1 MSASPEMHHQHQQLQ
16 QDAGAPLAG
25 EMKSNSAEGTPPPE
39 LATMTTVSVLDLHKD
54 INGMAGGTGAGSG
67 SGSAPGTGTVTS
79 PHIVHDGAT
88 DMSLP
93 DDGTTEKVYD
103 KETNTVYVY
112 TTVAGAAGHKMAPN
126 AHQHHHHQLTTIVH
140 GQQQQQQMSSPEH
153 LHPNEHH
160 SSVADQNLLHARLIQ
175 QQSTEEQ
182 QQQHLQRM
190 SPVDQHHQQH
200 QQHVHPDDG
209 GIIDGHRLLPATING
224 NDAGAPDQQQQQ
236 HHQQHP
242 HHLGRLSPEEQE
254 QQQAGVRLLEDSHIQ
269 RLLGNQE
276 IISRD
281 IINGEHHIITRN
293 ENGETILTRI
303 AISTADQLLNRMDN
317 SIIYTTTGGAGGGT
331 GAVGGQ
337 PEQLPTTVLQYE
349 KDVEDKHQQ
358 PQHGHG
364 GHAHAG
370 HQPIYAAAHGATSDP
385 AQTKQIVYTLGG
397 GEPKNVIYGDPKA
410 AMPHFEPVPGAGTGG
425 GGGGGGGG
433 SGGGTSGGSGS
444 GEDEKPQIDYVYN
457 EGNKTVI
464 YTDQKGLESLYANN
478 ELGLIDGTQI
488 VVQGN
493 LHYTQQP
500 GPDGTTVYVVSSDM
514 NPEDINGLQQR

>member
-1 MSASPEMHHQHQQLQ
+1 MSASPEMQHQHQQLQ
-16 QDAGAPLAG
+16 QEANAPLVG
-25 EMKSNSAEGTPPPE
+25 EMKPNSVEGTPPPE

-54 INGMAGGTGAGSG
+54 YNGGGGNGGAGGDSGA
-67 SGSAPGTGTVTS
+67 AAGTVTS

-103 KETNTVYVY
+103 KETNTMYVY
-112 TTVAGAAGHKMAPN
+112 TTADGVAGHKLVANP
-126 AHQHHHHQLTTIVH
+126 QHHQLTTIVH
-140 GQQQQQQMSSPEH
+140 GQQQQQQQHQQMSSPDQ
-153 LHPNEHH
+153 LHQSEHH
-160 SSVADQNLLHARLIQ
+160 TVAEQNLLHARLIQ
-175 QQSTEEQ
+175 QQQAAEEQQQQ

-190 SPVDQHHQQH
+190 SPGDQHQQHHQQH
-200 QQHVHPDDG
+200 AQVHPDDG
-209 GIIDGHRLLPATING
+209 SIIDGHRLLPATING
-224 NDAGAPDQQQQQ
+224 NDAGDPQQHQQQQ
-236 HHQQHP
+236 H
-242 HHLGRLSPEEQE
+242 HHLGRLSPEGQQH
-254 QQQAGVRLLEDSHIQ
+254 QQQQGGVRLLEDSHIQ

-317 SIIYTTTGGAGGGT
+317 SIIYTTTGGSSAT
-331 GAVGGQ
+331 GVVGVGPQ
-337 PEQLPTTVLQYE
+337 EQLPTTVLQYE
-349 KDVEDKHQQ
+349 KDVEDKQQ
-358 PQHGHG
+358 PLH
-364 GHAHAG
+364 HAHPHTA
-370 HQPIYAAAHGATSDP
+370 HQPQTIYATAGGAADQAG
-385 AQTKQIVYTLGG
+385 QTKQIVYTLGG

-410 AMPHFEPVPGAGTGG
+410 AMPHFETVSGTGG
-425 GGGGGGGG
+425 AAGGA
-433 SGGGTSGGSGS
+433 GGTGGSGS
-444 GEDEKPQIDYVYN
+444 VDDDKPQIDYVYN

-478 ELGLIDGTQI
+478 ELGLMDGTQI

-493 LHYTQQP
+493 LQYTQQQ

-514 NPEDINGLQQR
+514 NPEDISGLQQR

>member
-16 QDAGAPLAG
+16 QEATAPLSG
-25 EMKSNSAEGTPPPE
+25 EMKPTSAEGTPPPE

-54 INGMAGGTGAGSG
+54 YNGGAGVSPTGA
-67 SGSAPGTGTVTS
+67 ATGTGTVTS

-112 TTVAGAAGHKMAPN
+112 TTAAGAGGHKLIPN
-126 AHQHHHHQLTTIVH
+126 AHHHQLTTIVH
-140 GQQQQQQMSSPEH
+140 GQQQQQMHSPDQ
-153 LHPNEHH
+153 LHPSEHH
-160 SSVADQNLLHARLIQ
+160 SVAEQNLLHARLIQ
-175 QQSTEEQ
+175 QQQQTTDE

-190 SPVDQHHQQH
+190 SPVEQHHHHQQH
-200 QQHVHPDDG
+200 PQVHPDDA

-224 NDAGAPDQQQQQ
+224 NDAGSGDPQQ
-236 HHQQHP
+236 HHP
-242 HHLGRLSPEEQE
+242 HHLGRMSPEEQ
-254 QQQAGVRLLEDSHIQ
+254 QQGGVRLLEDSHIQ

-317 SIIYTTTGGAGGGT
+317 SIIYTTTSGAGGGT
-331 GAVGGQ
+331 GAVGVSPQ
-337 PEQLPTTVLQYE
+337 EQLPTTVQQYE

-358 PQHGHG
+358 SQQHHGHPHG
-364 GHAHAG
+364 QA
-370 HQPIYAAAHGATSDP
+370 HQPHASIYATAGGPPDQT
-385 AQTKQIVYTLGG
+385 QTKQIVYTLGG

-410 AMPHFEPVPGAGTGG
+410 AMPHFETVPGAGGAS
-425 GGGGGGGG
+425 
-433 SGGGTSGGSGS
+433 SGGPGS
-444 GEDEKPQIDYVYN
+444 GEDDKPQIDYVYN

-493 LHYTQQP
+493 LQYTQQQ

>member
-1 MSASPEMHHQHQQLQ
+1 MSASPEMHHQHQQQLQ
-16 QDAGAPLAG
+16 QEANGAAPLQG
-25 EMKSNSAEGTPPPE
+25 ELKSASAEGTPPPE

-54 INGMAGGTGAGSG
+54 YNGGAGVSPGGAATG
-67 SGSAPGTGTVTS
+67 SVTS
-79 PHIVHDGAT
+79 PHTIVHDGAT

-112 TTVAGAAGHKMAPN
+112 TTAAGATGHKLAAN
-126 AHQHHHHQLTTIVH
+126 AHHHQLTTIVH
-140 GQQQQQQMSSPEH
+140 GQQQQQQMHSPDQ
-153 LHPNEHH
+153 LHPSEHH
-160 SSVADQNLLHARLIQ
+160 AVAEQNLLHARLIQ
-175 QQSTEEQ
+175 QQQQQQSSDE

-190 SPVDQHHQQH
+190 SPVDQHQQQHHQQH
-200 QQHVHPDDG
+200 PQVHPDDG
-209 GIIDGHRLLPATING
+209 SIIDGHRLLPATISG
-224 NDAGAPDQQQQQ
+224 NDAGDPQQQQQ
-236 HHQQHP
+236 HHQHP
-242 HHLGRLSPEEQE
+242 HLGRMSPEEHQG
-254 QQQAGVRLLEDSHIQ
+254 GVRLLEDSHIQ

-317 SIIYTTTGGAGGGT
+317 SIIYTTTSGGGGAGG
-331 GAVGGQ
+331 AVGVGPQ
-337 PEQLPTTVLQYE
+337 EQLPTTVLQYE

-358 PQHGHG
+358 HHGHP
-364 GHAHAG
+364 HAAPHT
-370 HQPIYAAAHGATSDP
+370 HQPQTIYTTAAGGP
-385 AQTKQIVYTLGG
+385 APDQTQTKQIVYTLGG

-410 AMPHFEPVPGAGTGG
+410 AMPHFETVPGA
-425 GGGGGGGG
+425 GGGGGGG
-433 SGGGTSGGSGS
+433 SAASGPGGSGE
-444 GEDEKPQIDYVYN
+444 EDKPQIDYVYN

-493 LHYTQQP
+493 LQYTQQQ

-514 NPEDINGLQQR
+514 NPEDISGLQQR